1 MITGYYTIAA
11 PGEGVYKDRSS
22 SFLSYCFPVHND
34 DEVKTFLQQVKKAHP
49 KCNHHCYAFRM
60 KPDGSHYRSSDDRE
74 PSGSAGKPI
83 LGQLLS
89 HQLTN
94 TLIVV
99 ARYFGGSLLGVPGLI
114 NAYRSAAENGIENS
128 KIIFCTV
135 DVEVKLT
142 FPYSLL
148 NEIMQ
153 LLKNSAFRIVSE
165 VYGDTVM
172 LQIILPVESYQKFSD
187 QLVVSSS
194 GYQVTS
200 EIISTSAV

>member
-1 MITGYYTIAA
+1 MITGYKTIAA
-11 PGEGVYKDRSS
+11 PSEGVFKDKGS
-22 SFLSYCFPVHND
+22 SFLSYCFPVKNE
-34 DEVKTFLQQVKKAHP
+34 DEVKNFLLQVKKAHP

-60 KPDGSHYRSSDDRE
+60 KPDGSNYRSSDDRE

-89 HQLTN
+89 HQLTD

-114 NAYRSAAENGIENS
+114 NAYRSAAENGIQNA
-128 KIIFCTV
+128 KTIFCTV

-153 LLKNSAFRIVSE
+153 LLKNSTFRITSE
-165 VYGDTVM
+165 EYGDTVM
-172 LQIILPVESYQKFSD
+172 LQIILPVESYQKFSG
-187 QLVVSSS
+187 QLSLSSS
-194 GYQVTS
+194 GYLVTS
-200 EIISTSAV
+200 QIITQSI